1 MIEILDT
8 TLRDGTQGQAV
19 SLSSDDKI
27 AIARRLA
34 AFGVPLIEGGWPGS
48 NPKDAE
54 FFARMKGVDLGASQ
68 LCAFGSTRR
77 KGLRPQDD
85 PSVQAMLEAATPVVT
100 VVAKSWDFHVTEAL
114 EVSLEENLRMIEE
127 TYAYLVAQGRRVI
140 HDAEHFFDGFKAN
153 RGYALATLEAAV
165 RGGADTLC
173 LCDTN
178 GGSLPEEVAEITRAV
193 VEAFPGVRI
202 GIHPHNDG
210 ELAVANALAAVR
222 AGATHVQGTVNGYGE
237 RCGNLNL
244 TSLMP
249 NLVLKYG
256 LELGG
261 IPREK
266 LVELRALSHYV
277 DERANLTPNLRAP
290 YVGDA
295 AFAHKGG
302 IHVSAVLKNPRT
314 YEHVPPEAVG
324 NTRRVLVS
332 DLSGRSNLLA
342 KLAEAGVEVPKETA
356 GALLEEVKQLEHA
369 GYSFEGAEASFYL
382 LAHRLRGGEMPFKL
396 LGFSVFMHANDD
408 RPDTPTW
415 AEATVRVK
423 VVKPHGSPADA
434 GTQGESVQH
443 TAGESKFGPVSALDI
458 AFRKAVQPFY
468 PEIAEIELSDYKM
481 RILSGQESGTS
492 SGVRVIIEMA
502 RGGERWTTV
511 GASRNS
517 LEASLKAL
525 TDGYAYALLRK
536 QPIPAG

>member
-8 TLRDGTQGQAV
+8 TLRDGTQGEAV
-19 SLSSDDKI
+19 SLSSDDKV
-27 AIARRLA
+27 AIAKRLA
-34 AFGVPLIEGGWPGS
+34 AFGVPIIEGGWPGS

-54 FFARMKGVDLGASQ
+54 FFARMKGVGLGASQ

-77 KGLRPQDD
+77 KGVKPQDD
-85 PSVQAMLEAATPVVT
+85 PSVRAMLEAATPLVT
-100 VVAKSWDFHVTEAL
+100 VVAKSWDFHVTQAL
-114 EVSLEENLRMIEE
+114 EVSLEENLQMIEE
-127 TYAYLVAQGRRVI
+127 TYRYLVGQGRRVI
-140 HDAEHFFDGFKAN
+140 HDAEHFFDGYKAN
-153 RGYALATLEAAV
+153 RAYALATLEAAV

-178 GGSLPEEVAEITRAV
+178 GGSLPEEVYEITKAV
-193 VEAFPGVRI
+193 REAFPGLII

-210 ELAVANALAAVR
+210 ELAVANALAAIR
-222 AGATHVQGTVNGYGE
+222 AGATHVQGTINGYGE

-244 TSLMP
+244 TSTIP
-249 NLVLKYG
+249 NLILKYG
-256 LELGG
+256 LELEG
-261 IPREK
+261 ISREK
-266 LVELRALSHYV
+266 LTELREVSHFV

-314 YEHVPPEAVG
+314 YEHIEPEAVG
-324 NTRRVLVS
+324 NSRRVLVS

-342 KLAEAGVEVPKETA
+342 KLAEGGVSVPKETA
-356 GALLEEVKQLEHA
+356 GALLEEVKTLEHA

-382 LAHRLRGGEMPFKL
+382 LAHRLRGGEQPFEV
-396 LGFSVFMHANDD
+396 LGFSVFMHANEAN
-408 RPDTPTW
+408 PDLPTW
-415 AEATVRVK
+415 SEATLRVK
-423 VVKPHGSPADA
+423 V
-434 GTQGESVQH
+434 GESLQH
-443 TAGESKFGPVSALDI
+443 TAAESEFGPVSALDL

-468 PEIAEIELSDYKM
+468 PEIAEIELADYKV

-492 SGVRVIIEMA
+492 SGVRVLIEMA
-502 RGGERWTTV
+502 RGGERWMTV

-525 TDGYAYALLRK
+525 TDGYAYPLVKTQLIS
-536 QPIPAG
+536 QP

>member
-1 MIEILDT
+1 MRGVNL
-8 TLRDGTQGQAV
+8 GQT
-19 SLSSDDKI
+19 
-27 AIARRLA
+27 RL
-34 AFGVPLIEGGWPGS
+34 V
-48 NPKDAE
+48 
-54 FFARMKGVDLGASQ
+54 
-68 LCAFGSTRR
+68 AFGSTRR
-77 KGLRPQDD
+77 KGMKPQDD
-85 PSVQAMLEAATPVVT
+85 PSVQAMLEAHTPVVT

-202 GIHPHNDG
+202 GIHPHNDA
-210 ELAVANALAAVR
+210 ELAVANALAAIR
-222 AGATHVQGTVNGYGE
+222 AGATHVQGTINGYGE

-244 TSLMP
+244 TSTIP
-249 NLVLKYG
+249 NLILKYG
-256 LELGG
+256 LELEG
-261 IPREK
+261 ISREK
-266 LVELRALSHYV
+266 LAELREVSHYI
-277 DERANLTPNLRAP
+277 DERANLTPNIRAP

-342 KLAEAGVEVPKETA
+342 KLAEAGVQVPKETA
-356 GALLEEVKQLEHA
+356 GALLEEVKALEHA

-382 LAHRLRGGEMPFKL
+382 LAHRLRGGKLPFEL
-396 LGFSVFMHANDD
+396 MGFSVFMHANDD

-423 VVKPHGSPADA
+423 V
-434 GTQGESVQH
+434 GESVQH

-458 AFRKAVQPFY
+458 AFRKAVQAFY
-468 PEIAEIELSDYKM
+468 PEIGEIELSDYKM
-481 RILSGQESGTS
+481 RILSGQESGTA
-492 SGVRVIIEMA
+492 SGVRVMIEMHRA
-502 RGGERWTTV
+502 GERWTTV

-525 TDGYAYALLRK
+525 TDGYAYALVK
-536 QPIPAG
+536 AQPVPQD